1 MYFVLIINDFSGND
15 GFQPGMPKRE
25 RIVKTSHQTLEL
37 EKEFHFNRYLNKR
50 RHIELA
56 HAMGLSLRQ
65 IKVWFQNRRMKY
77 KKDNKLPNTKNVRQ
91 KTNPAGITT
100 LVRPRVTSS
109 SATSSVTS
117 SATSLVTSL
126 ATSSKSS
133 MPSTGQ
139 GEDDGTSEATQTS
152 LDPGTSTGQ
161 HQGMPN
167 SVLHQSPP
175 INNQFHYPPT
185 SLQHDHVGQY
195 NADQGPIGP
204 GDSQS
209 NDYLPP
215 VSTPQIKEEQP
226 YSTLT
231 SL

>member
-1 MYFVLIINDFSGND
+1 
-15 GFQPGMPKRE
+15 MPKRE

-100 LVRPRVTSS
+100 LVRPKV
-109 SATSSVTS
+109 TSSVTS
-117 SATSLVTSL
+117 SATS
-126 ATSSKSS
+126 S
-133 MPSTGQ
+133 MPTRGQ
-139 GEDDGTSEATQTS
+139 GGDIGTPEATQTS
-152 LDPGTSTGQ
+152 LEPGTSTDQ
-161 HQGMPN
+161 HQGMPS
-167 SVLHQSPP
+167 SVVHQSPP
-175 INNQFHYPPT
+175 INSQFHYPPT
-185 SLQHDHVGQY
+185 SLQQDHVGQY
-195 NADQGPIGP
+195 NADQGQIGP
-204 GDSQS
+204 SDSQS
-209 NDYLPP
+209 NNYLPP
-215 VSTPQIKEEQP
+215 GSTPQIKEEQP

>member
-1 MYFVLIINDFSGND
+1 
-15 GFQPGMPKRE
+15 MPKRE

-100 LVRPRVTSS
+100 LVRPKVTSL
-109 SATSSVTS
+109 VTS
-117 SATSLVTSL
+117 SATS
-126 ATSSKSS
+126 S
-133 MPSTGQ
+133 MPTRGQ
-139 GEDDGTSEATQTS
+139 GGDIGTPEATQTS
-152 LDPGTSTGQ
+152 LEPGTSTNQ
-161 HQGMPN
+161 HQGMPS
-167 SVLHQSPP
+167 SVAHQSPP
-175 INNQFHYPPT
+175 INSQFHYPPT
-185 SLQHDHVGQY
+185 SLQQDHVGQY
-195 NADQGPIGP
+195 NADQGKIGP
-204 GDSQS
+204 SDSQS
-209 NDYLPP
+209 DNYLPP
-215 VSTPQIKEEQP
+215 GSTPQIKEEQP

>member
-1 MYFVLIINDFSGND
+1 MLNVGVLGND

-100 LVRPRVTSS
+100 LVRPK
-109 SATSSVTS
+109 A
-117 SATSLVTSL
+117 TSL
-126 ATSSKSS
+126 ATSSATSS
-133 MPSTGQ
+133 MPTRGQ
-139 GEDDGTSEATQTS
+139 GEDGGSHEAPQTS
-152 LDPGTSTGQ
+152 LEPGPSTSQ
-161 HQGMPN
+161 HQGIP
-167 SVLHQSPP
+167 SSIVQSSP

-185 SLQHDHVGQY
+185 SLQQDHVGQY
-195 NADQGPIGP
+195 NGGQGQIGP
-204 GDSQS
+204 GDGQS
-209 NDYLPP
+209 DIYLPP
-215 VSTPQIKEEQP
+215 GSTPEIKEEQP
-226 YSTLT
+226 YGTLT

>member
-1 MYFVLIINDFSGND
+1 
-15 GFQPGMPKRE
+15 MPKRE

-100 LVRPRVTSS
+100 LVRPKL
-109 SATSSVTS
+109 TSSVTS
-117 SATSLVTSL
+117 SATS
-126 ATSSKSS
+126 S
-133 MPSTGQ
+133 MPTRGQ
-139 GEDDGTSEATQTS
+139 GGDIGTPEATQTS
-152 LDPGTSTGQ
+152 LEPGTSTDQ
-161 HQGMPN
+161 HQGMPS
-167 SVLHQSPP
+167 SVAHQSPP
-175 INNQFHYPPT
+175 INSQFHYPPT
-185 SLQHDHVGQY
+185 SLQQDHVGQY
-195 NADQGPIGP
+195 NADQGQIGP
-204 GDSQS
+204 SDSQS
-209 NDYLPP
+209 DNYLPP
-215 VSTPQIKEEQP
+215 GSTPQIKEEQP

>member
-1 MYFVLIINDFSGND
+1 MYFVLILNDFLGND

-77 KKDNKLPNTKNVRQ
+77 KKDNNLPNTKNVRQ

-100 LVRPRVTSS
+100 LVRPR
-109 SATSSVTS
+109 ATPPATS
-117 SATSLVTSL
+117 SATSP
-126 ATSSKSS
+126 KSS
-133 MPSTGQ
+133 VPTREQ
-139 GEDDGTSEATQTS
+139 GGDGGSLEATQTS

-161 HQGMPN
+161 HQGMPS
-167 SVLHQSPP
+167 SVVHQSPP
-175 INNQFHYPPT
+175 INNQFHYPPI
-185 SLQHDHVGQY
+185 SLQHDNVGQY
-195 NADQGPIGP
+195 KADQGPIGP

-215 VSTPQIKEEQP
+215 GSTPQIKEEQP